1 MNKSQNT
8 LLALEAALERIKQG
22 KPKRIPTTRKLSV
35 RAVEEE
41 ANLGNGSGYYY
52 PEFVE
57 KVKKTKADIAAGKGE
72 TVQPEIQAVR
82 IKLKEQKRIKE
93 NYKEKY
99 EAAKEQLALFAA
111 AQHHLNDKL
120 VQALTKIDELEFE
133 NESLKAELV
142 EFKRSKIASID
153 SMKS

>member
-1 MNKSQNT
+1 MSKSENT
-8 LLALEAALERIKQG
+8 LIALEAALERIAQG

-52 PEFVE
+52 PELVN
-57 KVKKTKADIAAGKGE
+57 KVKAVKVEIAQNSGQI
-72 TVQPEIQAVR
+72 VQPEIQVVR
-82 IKLKEQKRIKE
+82 TKLNEQKRIKQ

-99 EAAKEQLALFAA
+99 EAVKQQLAEFAA

-120 VQALTKIDELEFE
+120 VKALSDKEELEFE
-133 NESLKAELV
+133 NTNLRTELAEL
-142 EFKRSKIASID
+142 KKSKVVSI
-153 SMKS
+153 K

>member
-1 MNKSQNT
+1 MSKSENT
-8 LLALEAALERIKQG
+8 LLVLEAALERIAQG
-22 KPKRIPTTRKLSV
+22 KPKRIPATRKLSV

-57 KVKKTKADIAAGKGE
+57 KVKQVKADIAEARGE
-72 TVQPEIQAVR
+72 YVQPEIQSVR
-82 IKLKEQKRIKE
+82 LKLNEQKRIKQ

-99 EAAKEQLALFAA
+99 KAIRDQLASFAA

-120 VQALTKIDELEFE
+120 VQALAKIDELEFE
-133 NESLKAELV
+133 NSSLKDRLSKL
-142 EFKRSKIASID
+142 KRSTIAPI
-153 SMKS
+153 K

>member
-1 MNKSQNT
+1 MSKSENT
-8 LLALEAALERIKQG
+8 LLKLEAALERIKQG
-22 KPKRIPTTRKLSV
+22 KPKRIPTHRKLSV

-57 KVKKTKADIAAGKGE
+57 KVKKTKADIAEGQGDI
-72 TVQPEIQAVR
+72 VQPEIQTVR
-82 IKLKEQKRIKE
+82 TKLNEQKRIKN

-99 EAAKEQLALFAA
+99 EAERDKLAIFAA

-120 VQALTKIDELEFE
+120 VKALSRIDELEYE
-133 NESLKAELV
+133 NADLKTEL
-142 EFKRSKIASID
+142 SKLRRKQIVSI
-153 SMKS
+153 K